1 MNIRE
6 YKDVIGSLFY
16 RIRFKNEELE
26 NKFFTMSK
34 DISKISDEDIEECF
48 NLMEAND
55 VEPDHL
61 MCRFY
66 KLLYYKDKAK
76 LDKVLAI
83 YDIKYPQQEKPEESK
98 DEKDKKPEA
107 SGKQDKKPEESKDGQ
122 KGKKPEDQQ
131 DKMLEGSGRQE
142 KKDDSKAT
150 YGFNPTAFVNHDPI
164 MEKPEEK
171 PKEEPFHVVQNSFPN
186 LFNVAMNMMNNGVRT
201 QQAPPVQQ
209 VNIPADKSNPEDP
222 EPKMSLN
229 DKVKLISKSIKLI
242 KGTHPGFK
250 ASQVNSL
257 IYLQRSKYAK
267 KKLSEF
273 GCKPNK
279 DGDFI
284 LQEIAMPEGDTSRF
298 DMAFRVKTD
307 DPKHPALVL
316 YNTNARWIEK
326 KQRWSNDIS
335 VELMHN
341 H

>member
-1 MNIRE
+1 MNKE
-6 YKDVIGSLFY
+6 YKDIIGSKFFILG
-16 RIRFKNEELE
+16 FKNEELE

-34 DISKISDEDIEECF
+34 DISKISDKDIEECF

-83 YDIKYPQQEKPEESK
+83 YDTKYPQQDKKPEESK
-98 DEKDKKPEA
+98 DEKDKKPEV
-107 SGKQDKKPEESKDGQ
+107 SGKQDKKPEVDSKDEQ
-122 KGKKPEDQQ
+122 KGKKP
-131 DKMLEGSGRQE
+131 EGSGRQE

-164 MEKPEEK
+164 VEEAVK
-171 PKEEPFHVVQNSFPN
+171 PKEEPAPVVQNSFPN

-222 EPKMSLN
+222 EPKMSLG

-250 ASQVNSL
+250 ASQINSL

-284 LQEIAMPEGDTSRF
+284 LQEIAMPEGDADTNRF

-335 VELMHN
+335 VELMHS